1 MHQANVAAVPLCHRI
16 PAAEKLTGVPY
27 STFHVDQCSR
37 ARAIRCVSLPC
48 LVSWQLDVARGQI
61 DRRGARS
68 TSRCRARVCASR
80 LSGQR
85 DFRAEFQESEM
96 HSVCDTL

>member
-48 LVSWQLDVARGQI
+48 LASWQLDVARGQI
-61 DRRGARS
+61 DRREIDLPLR
-68 TSRCRARVCASR
+68 RPPARVCHSPCAMSR
-80 LSGQR
+80 IVWS
-85 DFRAEFQESEM
+85 
-96 HSVCDTL
+96 T